1 MKFTFFVLSTIFLF
15 ASSCQKERRMQGN
28 DTVSEQTKASE
39 TDVAGRGSTDYRK
52 LLKGI
57 WAENEESNALFEIK
71 GDSLY
76 YFEDPVP
83 VFYEVIEDTF
93 KIYIEGKVFPSQ
105 IIKLSSDSLVRI
117 EYGEVI
123 RLYKR

>member
-1 MKFTFFVLSTIFLF
+1 
-15 ASSCQKERRMQGN
+15 MQGN